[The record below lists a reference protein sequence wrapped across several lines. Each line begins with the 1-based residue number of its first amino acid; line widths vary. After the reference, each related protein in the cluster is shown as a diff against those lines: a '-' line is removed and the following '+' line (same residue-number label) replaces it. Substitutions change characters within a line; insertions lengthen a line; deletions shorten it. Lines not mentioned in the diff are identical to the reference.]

1 MPACKKTLVRLC
13 LSLAM
18 IGVFALM
25 ATVASQAVVS
35 AASPRGSMLSP
46 RNTPGV
52 RPNTGVVPNAA
63 CGAAITS
70 SCTAGTSGISTSLSG
85 ALAVNISDG
94 TVTPPGTLDGSGTQT
109 VSFSFPSG
117 VIDTTGTDGW
127 VLTATSPGLTVQV
140 PGTTAI
146 DPFTITGVT
155 AGCAVTSSCSG
166 AGHMTAGTGL
176 IPSTTPGLD
185 YATVTALSGGD
196 YGSTTVTT
204 NGTASL
210 GATTIG
216 GSASGTIT
224 VTAAPSLT

>member
-1 MPACKKTLVRLC
+1 MQASKKFLMRLC
-13 LSLAM
+13 LSFALV
-18 IGVFALM
+18 GVFALM
-25 ATVASQAVVS
+25 TTVASHAVVA
-35 AASPRGSMLSP
+35 AASPKGSTLSP

-52 RPNTGVVPNAA
+52 RPNTGVVPNVA
-63 CGAAITS
+63 CGDAITS

-85 ALAVNISDG
+85 ALTVAVSDG

-109 VSFSFPSG
+109 VSFSFPSA
-117 VIDTTGTDGW
+117 VIDTTGSDGW
-127 VLTATSPGLTVQV
+127 ILTATSPGLTVPI
-140 PGTTAI
+140 PGTTAT

-155 AGCAVTSSCSG
+155 AACAANLSCSG
-166 AGHMTAGTGL
+166 AGHMTPGTGL

-204 NGTASL
+204 DGTATL
-210 GATTIG
+210 GPMTIG